1 LKDDGVAQI
10 SKPKLYWKDICNL
23 AGVITLCRLSIA
35 VFYPLLAIDASWALF
50 YLLVGGISDVL
61 DGWVARRTNTVSHTG
76 GFIDGWVDK
85 IFGIN
90 VAWTI
95 VLMGS
100 VEWWMGWLLFTREWI
115 QIPLVPYYV
124 HRYMNGVVPK
134 NRPFWGGKVAS
145 VALNVTL
152 VAGLLDLSIIPMVS
166 SVTAGIF
173 GMWTALIYFEREF
186 ALYKWVR

>member
-1 LKDDGVAQI
+1 MSSIQ
-10 SKPKLYWKDICNL
+10 KPKLYWKEICNW
-23 AGVITLCRLSIA
+23 AGVITLSRLIIA
-35 VFYPLLAIDASWALF
+35 VTYPFLAIDPSWALF
-50 YLLVGGISDVL
+50 WLLVGSISDVL
-61 DGWVARRTNTVSHTG
+61 DGWVARRQQTVSHTG

-124 HRYMNGVVPK
+124 NRYMKGVIPK
-134 NRPFWGGKVAS
+134 NKPFWGGKVAS
-145 VALNVTL
+145 FALNVTL
-152 VAGLLDLSIIPMVS
+152 VAGLLGLSIIAMCS
-166 SVTAGIF
+166 SLIAGIF
-173 GMWTALIYFEREF
+173 GMWTTLIYFEREF
-186 ALYKWVR
+186 AWL